1 MIDISHSRAIKDT
14 AKPIG
19 LEGAKGATPQSS
31 DAMERNA
38 PETKPSHGT
47 HFEDRAAS
55 GIVTTP
61 TLTASLL
68 QPTSLDLA
76 NFSLPK
82 IETRLSVS
90 SQSAQSSKILADESA
105 KLHQAA
111 EKRSDFFREH
121 FPFGK
126 STYDYYFSAS
136 GVIRDTVELLTHG
149 VGWMS
154 GFGVAGTSLAVFGLA
169 PVPFFG
175 GAAAGIVAYQAIQFM
190 GRGLTGVIWG
200 KDGLR

>member
-1 MIDISHSRAIKDT
+1 MLDVSQGKAGRESSKAVGSDGANETIPQGSVAI
-14 AKPIG
+14 
-19 LEGAKGATPQSS
+19 
-31 DAMERNA
+31 ERNA
-38 PETKPSHGT
+38 LEMKPSHGT
-47 HFEDRAAS
+47 HFEERGVS
-55 GIVTTP
+55 GIVTAP
-61 TLTASLL
+61 ALTAPLS

-82 IETRLSVS
+82 IETGLGASTKSAPS
-90 SQSAQSSKILADESA
+90 SNILLDESP
-105 KLHQAA
+105 KLYQAA
-111 EKRSDFFREH
+111 EKRSNFFREH

-126 STYDYYFSAS
+126 STYDYYFSAG
-136 GVIRDTVELLTHG
+136 GVIRDTVDLLTHG

-175 GAAAGIVAYQAIQFM
+175 GAAAGIGTYQAVQFM
-190 GRGLTGVIWG
+190 GRALTGVIWG